1 MSKEPVSDELF
12 SVPAELPD
20 EEAAAEEPEDAEA
33 AEAAAPDE
41 EAADPDEEPADP
53 DALAAAPDT
62 EAAATVPM
70 TMVPRTEE
78 TLTAASDT
86 ESAWTD
92 EEEPET
98 EAGSGD
104 ALLPHPPAENARLQ
118 TSSDVRNLCAFFMN
132 HTCLP
137 ERLSVFALF
146 PFYANRHQLSNSV
159 REGIRP
165 AQKRQE
171 KGSRC

>member
-20 EEAAAEEPEDAEA
+20 AEAAAEEPEDAGAE
-33 AEAAAPDE
+33 EAAA
-41 EAADPDEEPADP
+41 PDEEPADP

-118 TSSDVRNLCAFFMN
+118 ISSDVRNLCAFFMN

-137 ERLSVFALF
+137 ERLSVFAMF

>member
-1 MSKEPVSDELF
+1 MSDELF

-20 EEAAAEEPEDAEA
+20 AEAAAEEPEDAGAE
-33 AEAAAPDE
+33 EAAA
-41 EAADPDEEPADP
+41 PDEEPADP

-118 TSSDVRNLCAFFMN
+118 ISSDVRNLCAFFMN

-137 ERLSVFALF
+137 ERLSVFAMF